1 MAVDEGVMMVELF
14 FFGLGL
20 VNSLSL
26 IAIFLA
32 RRWNPAVLEKVGWLY
47 LLLAV
52 PALYGIVLVRQEG
65 AAVEYAIFLG
75 IFLAFL
81 MIEALFDWILR
92 IPFRETMDWRVLAP
106 YVVLYLSSTYG
117 FVVMPWRVS
126 LPQGIIMLVLFAVQ
140 LLANV
145 LTHPRKATTPS
156 SGTDR

>member
-1 MAVDEGVMMVELF
+1 MVETF

-20 VNSLSL
+20 VNSLCL
-26 IAIFLA
+26 IAIFLT
-32 RRWNPAVLEKVGWLY
+32 RRRNRAVLERVGWLY

-52 PALYGIVLVRQEG
+52 PAVYGIILVQQHG
-65 AAVEYAIFLG
+65 AAVQYTIFLG

-81 MIEALFDWILR
+81 MIEALYDWILK

-106 YVVLYLSSTYG
+106 YVALYISSTYG

-126 LPQGIIMLVLFAVQ
+126 LPQGIIMLVLFVAQ

-145 LTHPRKATTPS
+145 LTHPRKTPDTS
-156 SGTDR
+156 